1 MAAPPEA
8 PRRRK
13 LSGGMLALAVAVL
26 GAALLAV
33 AVVLS
38 NSGGGA
44 GDTGQQPHP
53 LVPHTRA
60 ESGSFGPLRYDRS
73 HNATF
78 ERRAAAGFAHPL
90 YAKPAGGAQAAANRT
105 ARWRPR
111 IERAARRAG
120 IDADTLEALVYLESA
135 GDPNAMAGP
144 DPRAAAGLTQIL
156 PGTATGLLGMHVDVR
171 ASIRITKQLVRA
183 QRKARPALVAKLLQR
198 RRRVDDRFDPSKAL
212 AGTARYLRESARH
225 FGREDL
231 VVEAYHMGIGNLQSV
246 ISAFGA
252 GDDVPYAELYFDSSP
267 ARHAAAYAKLFSL
280 GDDSATYWFRVLAA
294 KEILRLARD
303 DPSDLA
309 RRAQL
314 QTQKNSAENLL
325 HPPTATTVFASPAD
339 VHAAEQRGDLLRLN
353 ARRLLHAGVRIDP
366 HMGELAPRVGQ
377 HRTLYRALRPEALA
391 VLAYV
396 GAGVHA
402 FAGRGTL
409 TVTSTVRDARYQQQL
424 VGTNLEATP
433 NYSLHTTGFAFDIRR
448 RYTAPRQAYAFQFF
462 LDRLQALNL
471 IAWVREPGAIHVTA
485 SSDAAALE
493 PALDRLGLRTK

>member
-8 PRRRK
+8 PRRRW
-13 LSGGMLALAVAVL
+13 LSGGMLAL
-26 GAALLAV
+26 GV
-33 AVVLS
+33 AVVGAAILAIAIVLLR
-38 NSGGGA
+38 GGGT
-44 GDTGQQPHP
+44 DTTSEQAHP
-53 LVPHTRA
+53 LVPRTRA

-73 HNATF
+73 RNATF

-90 YAKPAGGAQAAANRT
+90 YAKPAGGAQAAADRT

-111 IERAARRAG
+111 IERAARRAR

-156 PGTATGLLGMHVDVR
+156 PGTATGLLGMHVDLP
-171 ASIRITKQLVRA
+171 ASIRITRQLVRA

-198 RRRVDDRFDPSKAL
+198 RRRVDDSFDPSRAL

-252 GDDVPYAELYFDSSP
+252 RDDVPYAELYFDSSP

-280 GDDSATYWFRVLAA
+280 GDDSATYWFRILAA

-303 DPSDLA
+303 DPAELT
-309 RRAQL
+309 RRARL
-314 QTQKNSAENLL
+314 QTQKNSAENLM
-325 HPPTATTVFASPAD
+325 HPPTTTTFASPAD
-339 VHAAEQRGDLLRLN
+339 VRGAEQRGDLLRLN

-377 HRTLYRALRPEALA
+377 HPALYRALRPEALA

-448 RYTAPRQAYAFQFF
+448 RYNAPRQAYAFQFF

>member
-1 MAAPPEA
+1 
-8 PRRRK
+8 
-13 LSGGMLALAVAVL
+13 MLAL
-26 GAALLAV
+26 GV
-33 AVVLS
+33 AVVGATILAIAIVLLR
-38 NSGGGA
+38 GGGT
-44 GDTGQQPHP
+44 DTTSEQAHP
-53 LVPHTRA
+53 LVPRTRA
-60 ESGSFGPLRYDRS
+60 ESGSFGPLRYDRRR
-73 HNATF
+73 NATF

-90 YAKPAGGAQAAANRT
+90 YAKPAGGAQAAADRT

-111 IERAARRAG
+111 IERAAQRAG

-135 GDPNAMAGP
+135 GDPNAMADP

-156 PGTATGLLGMHVDVR
+156 PGTATGLLGMHVDLP
-171 ASIRITKQLVRA
+171 ASIRLTRQLVRA

-198 RRRVDDRFDPSKAL
+198 RRRVDDRFDPSRAL
-212 AGTARYLRESARH
+212 AGTTRYLRESARH

-246 ISAFGA
+246 ISAFGG

-280 GDDSATYWFRVLAA
+280 GDDSATYWFRILAA
-294 KEILRLARD
+294 KEILRLARE
-303 DPSDLA
+303 DPAELT
-309 RRAQL
+309 RRARL
-314 QTQKNSAENLL
+314 QTQKNSAENLM
-325 HPPTATTVFASPAD
+325 HPPTATTVFASPGD
-339 VHAAEQRGDLLRLN
+339 VVAAEQRGDLLRLN

-366 HMGELAPRVGQ
+366 HMGELAPGVGQ
-377 HRTLYRALRPEALA
+377 HRTVYRALRPEALA